1 MSPVIQAG
9 STFRIFDEAITA
21 YDLLPRNTYRVCF
34 DPMSG
39 HYLQR
44 IPDMTPSSE
53 KMYGNGQER
62 IARIMAG
69 WEKMHRSY
77 GVLMSGNGGM
87 GKTMLMRNLACQMQE
102 KFELPIVIVDSPSPG
117 LVAYLDSLDACIV
130 IFDEFEKNF
139 STESEEGDQQAQFL
153 TLFDGLSS
161 TKRMYIVTVNDL
173 SSLNDFIVNRTG
185 RFHAH
190 LRFSYP
196 SAESIEEYLLDAGV
210 DADNVAKVVQFA
222 ATSPLNYDH
231 LRAIAFEMT
240 QVGGDFTDVVGD
252 LNIKSVKAE
261 MFDVILTTSTGM
273 TFKTTHK
280 AFMRGTARP
289 YFEYGDDRIYL
300 SIDTS
305 KGVYKEGSHV
315 FPREALSLS
324 APYNSDE
331 QKKALGSP
339 VSCSMSLATDDAI
352 SYTF

>member
-9 STFRIFDEAITA
+9 GTFRIFDEAITA
-21 YDLLPRNTYRVCF
+21 FDNLPQNTYRVCF

-44 IPDMTPSSE
+44 IADMTPSSE
-53 KMYGNGQER
+53 KMYGDGQKR

-69 WEKMHRSY
+69 WEKMQRSY
-77 GVLMSGNGGM
+77 GVLMSGDGGM

-161 TKRMYIVTVNDL
+161 TKRMYIVTVNNVEK
-173 SSLNDFIVNRTG
+173 LNDFIVNRTG

-196 SAESIEEYLLDAGV
+196 TAENIEEYLSDAGV
-210 DADNVAKVVQFA
+210 DAENSAKIVEFA

-231 LRAIAFEMT
+231 LRSIAFEMT
-240 QVGGDFTDVVGD
+240 EVGGDFTDVIKD
-252 LNIKSVKAE
+252 LNIKAVRAE
-261 MFDVILTTSTGM
+261 LFDTVLTTTTGVTLKFSAR
-273 TFKTTHK
+273 TFL
-280 AFMRGTARP
+280 RGTIKTNTE
-289 YFEYGDDRIYL
+289 FM
-300 SIDTS
+300 SDTTYVSVDSS
-305 KGVYKEGSHV
+305 KGVYKEGSYV
-315 FPREALSLS
+315 FPAEAISVDM
-324 APYNSDE
+324 PFHSDAE
-331 QKKALGSP
+331 KKTFGSP
-339 VSCSMSLATDDAI
+339 LSCTMVLANEDTI
-352 SYTF
+352 SYAF